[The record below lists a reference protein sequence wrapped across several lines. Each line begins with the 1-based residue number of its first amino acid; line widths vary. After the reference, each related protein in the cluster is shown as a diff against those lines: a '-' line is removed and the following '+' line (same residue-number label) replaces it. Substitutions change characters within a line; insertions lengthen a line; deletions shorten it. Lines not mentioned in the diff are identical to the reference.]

1 MSDKSDALMRERIES
16 FKANEKANGRSAAIR
31 QMACQMSLMWEEKY
45 GPAGL
50 ESIRNHEGQSI
61 TRVDQIVRRCATIYD
76 QIQAAKIPGE

>member
-50 ESIRNHEGQSI
+50 EVGHDCNGKSLA
-61 TRVDQIVRRCATIYD
+61 RVDQIVRRCATIYD
-76 QIQAAKIPGE
+76 QVQAAEIPGE